1 MNRLLTAV
9 LIVLI
14 SLNVWYAWYQ
24 QQNAYP
30 QNTIL
35 DQDLAQLDGD
45 IAKTEAEMKQY
56 KGGLIRTL
64 VEARLAILN
73 TSRAMLDQKRH
84 SLLRGIDISYTIEG
98 QPWTPATE
106 AQLKDIGEALGTQQ
120 AKVKIAEI
128 KADTSGG
135 LIGVMA
141 RVEAQVER
149 MTEAMLQQRA
159 LAAKFGLP
167 YAPVAAEE
175 AKKQKEALG
184 TIVADPDA
192 L

>member
-14 SLNVWYAWYQ
+14 GVNVWYAWYQ

-45 IAKTEAEMKQY
+45 IAKTEGELKQY

-98 QPWTPATE
+98 QPWTPANE
-106 AQLKDIGEALGTQQ
+106 AQLKEIGDALGAQQ
-120 AKVKIAEI
+120 AKVKVAEV
-128 KADTSGG
+128 KALTSGG

-141 RVEAQVER
+141 EVEAQVEH

-167 YAPVAAEE
+167 YAPAAAEE
-175 AKKQKEALG
+175 AQKQKEAIG